1 MRAKPTLDSS
11 QSLTLGPGG
20 TSCGLGCLTLL
31 AGRQPGD
38 HDFAGERAAAGQ
50 ARSAARGQD
59 RALVKEFAAFVRAYE
74 ARIYNVIYR
83 LVDDAREAE
92 DLTQDTFVSAYRAYH
107 RFRGDASVYTW
118 LYRIAVNRTKN
129 RLKQMARQRAA
140 EAVSL
145 DSPLDVGD
153 DALDREVEDW
163 SSAPELLLES
173 QELGQY
179 VEKCISALQPDFRSV
194 VVLRHYEG
202 LPYSEIAQIEGCTV
216 KAVKSRLFRA
226 RSILREKIAR
236 YRSQADL

>member
-1 MRAKPTLDSS
+1 M
-11 QSLTLGPGG
+11 
-20 TSCGLGCLTLL
+20 

-38 HDFAGERAAAGQ
+38 EALAREQAASSRAGA
-50 ARSAARGQD
+50 AARGRG
-59 RALVKEFAAFVRAYE
+59 RALAQEFGAFVRAYE
-74 ARIYNVIYR
+74 AKIYNVIYR
-83 LVDDAREAE
+83 LVDDPREAE

-153 DALDREVEDW
+153 EVLEREVEDW
-163 SSAPELLLES
+163 TNAPERVLES

-179 VEKCISALQPDFRSV
+179 VEKCIAALQPDFRSV

-202 LPYSEIAQIEGCTV
+202 LPYDEIAKIEGCTV

-226 RSILREKIAR
+226 RSILRDRIAR
-236 YRSQADL
+236 YQRQADL